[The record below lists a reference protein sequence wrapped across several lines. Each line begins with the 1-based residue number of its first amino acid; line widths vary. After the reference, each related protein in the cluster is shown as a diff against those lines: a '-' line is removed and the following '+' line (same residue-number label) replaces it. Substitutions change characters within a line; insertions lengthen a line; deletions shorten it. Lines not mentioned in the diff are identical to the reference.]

1 MRALLVDDDSSMVLI
16 ARRLLEEEGF
26 GVDVAVDGESGRLLA
41 MVNDYDAIVLDLV
54 LPDGNAIPLIQQ
66 LRREGKQTPIT
77 VLTGTTDKAVTV
89 RALDAGADDYLT
101 KPIEFDEFKARMR
114 ALVRRGGARRTE
126 RLTTGNVTL
135 NRLSREVLVG
145 GAAMR
150 VTPRELALLE
160 HLLLHT
166 DEVVKRTE
174 LLEKVFD
181 LTFDPGTNVV
191 DVTVG
196 RLRRK
201 LREAGATVQIESRR
215 GLGFVLSLAAAS

>member
-1 MRALLVDDDSSMVLI
+1 MRALVVDDDSSMVLI

-101 KPIEFDEFKARMR
+101 KPIEFDEFKARVR

-126 RLTTGNVTL
+126 RLTAGNVTL
-135 NRLSREVLVG
+135 NRLSREVVVG
-145 GAAMR
+145 GGPVR
-150 VTPRELALLE
+150 VTPRELGLLE
-160 HLLLHT
+160 HLLLHAG
-166 DEVVKRTE
+166 EVVTRTD

-201 LREAGATVQIESRR
+201 LRQAGATVRIESRR
-215 GLGFVLSLAAAS
+215 GIGFVLSMAAAS

>member
-1 MRALLVDDDSSMVLI
+1 MRILVVDDDASMALI
-16 ARRLLEEEGF
+16 ARRLLEEEGY
-26 GVDVAVDGESGRLLA
+26 GVDVAADGESARLLA
-41 MVNDYDAIVLDLV
+41 LVNDYDAIVLDLV

-66 LRREGKQTPIT
+66 LRREGRQTPIT

-126 RLTTGNVTL
+126 TVTAGNVTL
-135 NRLSREVLVG
+135 NRLAREVLVG
-145 GAAMR
+145 GAAVR
-150 VTPRELALLE
+150 VTPRELGLLE
-160 HLLLHT
+160 HLLLHAG
-166 DEVVKRTE
+166 EVVTRTE

-196 RLRRK
+196 
-201 LREAGATVQIESRR
+201 
-215 GLGFVLSLAAAS
+215 